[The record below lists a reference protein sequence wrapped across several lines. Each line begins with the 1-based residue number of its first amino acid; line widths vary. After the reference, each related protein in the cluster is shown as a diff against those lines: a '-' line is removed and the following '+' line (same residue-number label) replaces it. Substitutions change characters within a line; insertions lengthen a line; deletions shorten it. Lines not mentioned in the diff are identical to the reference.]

1 MGSEPRPRP
10 GTQVPGGPGVP
21 IQRPLD
27 PSVPPDWLHVP
38 EFETQAERVDRL
50 AGDYLLV
57 TDLGF
62 QQFEGPDYEVF
73 ALELAKY
80 GMAVLAAWMRQ
91 GLIWERCKARGYG
104 GLPILERDFSRDEIE
119 ELTGE
124 TVAKA
129 LDRFRTDVL
138 MTGRWDYRRGASL
151 RTFFVGQCL
160 IRFANVYRRWWGY
173 EQRHGLHSLSASD
186 DDVELFVRDRPGG
199 DPAAMAVDRV
209 LVDDAVPRIKDPR
222 LRRAVFLREQ
232 QWTQAEIAGALGVTV
247 KTVERMFANQRN
259 RWKRTA

>member
-1 MGSEPRPRP
+1 MGSEPRPQA
-10 GTQVPGGPGVP
+10 GTQVPAGSGVP
-21 IQRPLD
+21 VQRAPD
-27 PSVPPDWLHVP
+27 PSVPPAWLDNA
-38 EFETQAERVDRL
+38 EFQNQAERLDRL
-50 AGDYLLV
+50 TGDYLLV

-62 QQFEGPDYEVF
+62 QRFEGPDYEVF

-104 GLPILERDFSRDEIE
+104 GLPMLERRFDEDEITS
-119 ELTGE
+119 LTGE

-129 LDRFRTDVL
+129 LNRFRTDVL
-138 MTGRWDYRRGASL
+138 MKGRWDYRRGASL
-151 RTFFVGQCL
+151 RTFFIGQCL
-160 IRFANVYRRWWGY
+160 IRFANVYRRWWGD
-173 EQRHGLHSLSASD
+173 EQRHSLHSLSAVEEE
-186 DDVELFVRDRPGG
+186 VELFVRGPRDD
-199 DPAAMAVDRV
+199 DPAALAIDRV
-209 LVDDAVPRIKDPR
+209 LVDDALPKIKDHR

-232 QWTQAEIAGALGVTV
+232 QWTHAEIADDLGVTV